1 MKQKDKILKEVLKLK
16 MEKLDDKSFT
26 GRIVDLH
33 LRLKEEKVIAPA
45 FDFLSLIFGL
55 ISALICIG
63 LALLLISDVNIGL
76 SSQNIMILFLVSIIY
91 LIYRLLN
98 EIFTPCVHC

>member
-1 MKQKDKILKEVLKLK
+1 MKQKDKMLREVLQLN
-16 MEKLDDKSFT
+16 MEKLDDVSFT
-26 GRIVDLH
+26 NKIVDLH
-33 LRLKEEKVIAPA
+33 LKVKEEKVIKPA
-45 FDFLSLIFGL
+45 FDFISLIFGL

-63 LALLLISDVNIGL
+63 LALLLSSDVTIGL

-98 EIFTPCVHC
+98 EITTPNVY